1 MDRGTAVKQQS
12 INRGYKQNLESPT
25 LNPMM
30 MKQSLD
36 QTDDLREK
44 AEIAYAHGNLELA
57 NMYLKLDEDDTALLA
72 AEAAQEQ
79 KDVDYDTPG
88 AIRTKLKSDLRAMN
102 TSIRGVVETLTMG
115 GNVEPEQALKSA
127 IGMAVETL
135 PPAQVMADPQV
146 RLGLEGI
153 VTAMN
158 SNVDSFRGTMG
169 IPTPEEARDK
179 FIKDAMVEFG
189 FNEQYREPL
198 AGWWHSWQRKNKY
211 TSELPGDAPRQTE
224 NQQPDGIQPPE
235 GMN

>member
-1 MDRGTAVKQQS
+1 
-12 INRGYKQNLESPT
+12 
-25 LNPMM
+25 
-30 MKQSLD
+30 
-36 QTDDLREK
+36 
-44 AEIAYAHGNLELA
+44 
-57 NMYLKLDEDDTALLA
+57 
-72 AEAAQEQ
+72 
-79 KDVDYDTPG
+79 
-88 AIRTKLKSDLRAMN
+88 
-102 TSIRGVVETLTMG
+102 
-115 GNVEPEQALKSA
+115 
-127 IGMAVETL
+127 
-135 PPAQVMADPQV
+135 MADPQV